1 MCLCDLIVQNQKVV
15 FVIDTVDSEIIGM
28 FNLVYSLLFIK
39 IQLCDWFNSAP
50 KRFASV
56 LEASKHPQSGPAL
69 RQVGPG
75 TILSAA

>member
-1 MCLCDLIVQNQKVV
+1 MCELIVQNQKVV
-15 FVIDTVDSEIIGM
+15 FIIDTVDSETLGL

-50 KRFASV
+50 KRFASA